1 MINHGYALPEFL
13 HSSIIPL
20 PKGARADLFN
30 SDMYRGKIY
39 SGRTK
44 NIQSSSNIYFEH
56 HK

>member
-30 SDMYRGKIY
+30 SDMYRGIIY